1 MRRKKIRF
9 VWLYAVVSS
18 AVLSLAS
25 VTLVFAQSSPPVALP
40 DIEVRGTTPL
50 MSSPV
55 AREHVPAN
63 VQTLTSEQ
71 ITRRGALNL
80 TDTLSRSLGGVNLN
94 HVQNNPF
101 QPDVSYRGFTSSF
114 LIGTP
119 PGLSVFVDG
128 VRINEPLADQVNW
141 DLIPT
146 DAIDRLELIPG
157 SNPVYG
163 RNTLGGTIVMQT
175 KPRLYP
181 PGDHRRGLGREFRPL
196 SDLAPTWGQPR
207 QVRLFCVG

>member
-1 MRRKKIRF
+1 MRSQRICLVLLHIF
-9 VWLYAVVSS
+9 GS
-18 AVLSLAS
+18 AALSLVLATS
-25 VTLVFAQSSPPVALP
+25 VFAQSSPVALP

-50 MSSPV
+50 MSAPV
-55 AREHVPAN
+55 AREHIPAN
-63 VQTLTSEQ
+63 VQTITGEQ

-128 VRINEPLADQVNW
+128 VRVNEPLADQVNW
-141 DLIPT
+141 DLIPPMP
-146 DAIDRLELIPG
+146 LIVWSSSPAQTR
-157 SNPVYG
+157 SMA
-163 RNTLGGTIVMQT
+163 GT
-175 KPRLYP
+175 RSA
-181 PGDHRRGLGREFRPL
+181 EPL
-196 SDLAPTWGQPR
+196 
-207 QVRLFCVG
+207 